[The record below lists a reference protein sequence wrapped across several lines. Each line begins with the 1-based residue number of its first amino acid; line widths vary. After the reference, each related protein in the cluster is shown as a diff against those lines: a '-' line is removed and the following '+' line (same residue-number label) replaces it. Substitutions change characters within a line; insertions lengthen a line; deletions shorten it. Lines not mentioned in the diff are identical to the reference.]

1 MSPVRDFDDTLK
13 ELLSD
18 PEQAVQY
25 LRAAMEESDPRA
37 LAVAIHDVLK
47 AVRSAPEEND
57 AEIEALCRA
66 LAGLK
71 QAGVTLDFLTR

>member
-25 LRAAMEESDPRA
+25 LRAAMEES
-37 LAVAIHDVLK
+37 
-47 AVRSAPEEND
+47 APPC
-57 AEIEALCRA
+57 IGR
-66 LAGLK
+66 GHS
-71 QAGVTLDFLTR
+71 

>member
-1 MSPVRDFDDTLK
+1 MTPIRDFDETLK
-13 ELLSD
+13 ELLHD

-25 LRAAMEESDPRA
+25 LRAAMEEGDPHA

-47 AVRSAPEEND
+47 ATRSASEETD
-57 AEIEALCRA
+57 TETEALCRA

-71 QAGVTLDFLTR
+71 QAGITLDFLAR